1 METQS
6 RQSFSCPINQKE
18 KNKKIITERKME
30 AVGEPAQIDEIQV
43 NMRVYHDKFG
53 YGIVN
58 QLVGDGADKKA
69 IVHFDTVGP
78 KTLMLKFAKLII
90 PK

>member
-1 METQS
+1 
-6 RQSFSCPINQKE
+6 
-18 KNKKIITERKME
+18 
-30 AVGEPAQIDEIQV
+30 
-43 NMRVYHDKFG
+43 MRVYHDKFG